1 MHAKLVVGGVTL
13 IGADALRD
21 GTMFPYRPP
30 RGDDALTKYRFN
42 DRRIRHLFCA
52 ACGVQSFA
60 RGTMP
65 DSAEMVAITSVA
77 SMIST
82 STRSRCKG
90 STAGTSS
97 LHTTAPGSFPPAASP
112 GRESPCT

>member
-1 MHAKLVVGGVTL
+1 MQAKLVGGGVTL

-30 RGDDALTKYRFN
+30 QGDDALTKYRFN

-65 DSAEMVAITSVA
+65 DGAEMVAINVRCLNDIDLDA
-77 SMIST
+77 LKVQGID
-82 STRSRCKG
+82 SRN
-90 STAGTSS
+90 
-97 LHTTAPGSFPPAASP
+97 F
-112 GRESPCT
+112 